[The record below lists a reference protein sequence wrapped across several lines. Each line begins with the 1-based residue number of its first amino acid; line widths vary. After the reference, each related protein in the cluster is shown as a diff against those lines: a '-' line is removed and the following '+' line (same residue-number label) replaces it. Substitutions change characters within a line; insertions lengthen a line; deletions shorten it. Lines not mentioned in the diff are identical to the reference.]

1 LKKCGDGGAGGS
13 RAGCR
18 GLRPLPGF
26 GAAPQNLCRSTTSQA
41 LRAAKGRKKRGS
53 FHPHR
58 FPHPPPPLVSLPSQ
72 ISAFCALAA
81 RSPCICSRLQVA
93 LPPSVASAHRAHA
106 SFRSTF
112 GSLCAA
118 RNSPPGWR
126 FPDCM
131 PLPVLPAQSSR
142 RALAAPTAR
151 FAVHLRVA
159 LRCAQQPTGLALPSG
174 APKPVPQHDPAS
186 VASGQRPQET
196 RLIPPASFFHQPSG
210 ATGASSPPAAHL
222 FAPLRQGFAP
232 CAPKPAIKPYQQRS
246 QSP

>member
-1 LKKCGDGGAGGS
+1 MKNCGDGGAGGS

-81 RSPCICSRLQVA
+81 RSPCICSRL
-93 LPPSVASAHRAHA
+93 
-106 SFRSTF
+106 
-112 GSLCAA
+112 
-118 RNSPPGWR
+118 
-126 FPDCM
+126 
-131 PLPVLPAQSSR
+131 
-142 RALAAPTAR
+142 
-151 FAVHLRVA
+151 RVA
-159 LRCAQQPTGLALPSG
+159 LRFAQQPTGLTLPFG
-174 APKPVPQHDPAS
+174 VPKPVPQHNLAS

-196 RLIPPASFFHQPSG
+196 RLIPPASFSPSAPTTRFAALANIGVLRAGRAQPLYLLTPSG
-210 ATGASSPPAAHL
+210 RFALRATAHRADASLTACRFRFCPLNRRGGRWPRPPLVSRSTFGSLCAARNSPL
-222 FAPLRQGFAP
+222 G
-232 CAPKPAIKPYQQRS
+232 
-246 QSP
+246 